1 MFLAKLNDCDV
12 HVLGVV
18 RGLEKEGDKVR
29 EAFRKAEPALI
40 AVSLS
45 KEDLDVIRDSP
56 GKREKATA
64 SNFEEEI
71 YIHVLG
77 KFGEIIK
84 PPPCYAAAV
93 DLSRKNDL
101 PCTPVD
107 MNDEEFTDAFCR
119 NVSTFELY
127 RQSRGAKRLMR
138 TKYKASTP
146 EEFVLEFD
154 KSANRL
160 EGYKR
165 LEEERERYMAEKLAK
180 LSKKWKSLLAVIE
193 LERLEGVKS
202 QLGNKR
208 V

>member
-1 MFLAKLNDCDV
+1 MFLSRLNDCDI

-18 RGLEKEGDKVR
+18 RGLEKEGDRVR
-29 EAFRKAEPALI
+29 DTFKRTKPGLI

-45 KEDLDVIRDSP
+45 KEDLDIIRDSP

-64 SNFEEEI
+64 SNFEEEV
-71 YIHVLG
+71 YILVLG

-93 DLSRKNDL
+93 DLGRKNDV
-101 PCTPVD
+101 PCTPID
-107 MNDEEFTDAFCR
+107 MDDEEFTDAFCR

-127 RQSRGAKRLMR
+127 RQSRGAKRLRR
-138 TKYKASTP
+138 TKFKASTP

-154 KSANRL
+154 KSVNRL
-160 EGYKR
+160 EGYRK
-165 LEEERERYMAEKLAK
+165 LEEDRERHMADKLAK
-180 LSKKWKSLLAVIE
+180 LSKKWKSILAVIE
-193 LERLEGVKS
+193 LERLEGVKA
-202 QLGNKR
+202 QVENKR